1 MPRMRR
7 GIDGAGFSRIS
18 KKLEQKN
25 QKKQAVSDDATW
37 DKIDFLVEMLGEEEF
52 ILATY
57 KGMGREEADSMIDFL
72 FQTYDLGREWSIS
85 IGEEERDED
94 EDY

>member
-1 MPRMRR
+1 MRLR
-7 GIDGAGFSRIS
+7 GLSDKGVCRIS
-18 KKLEQKN
+18 KKVAA
-25 QKKQAVSDDATW
+25 KKAVSDDQTW
-37 DKIDFLVEMLGEEEF
+37 DKIDFLVEMLGNEEF

-72 FQTYDLGREWSIS
+72 FQTYDLGREWDIHT
-85 IGEEERDED
+85 GAVDPDD